1 MSGVGSFI
9 WKISVALYL
18 LASGAMALFGS
29 MADQIFN
36 AGGYINIAASVFN
49 GNQIVIAIIAVI
61 SFCAGLF
68 IILEMLGISIPI
80 VDTLIF
86 IIAII
91 FAVIAVLAIV
101 AWLKAGFGW
110 AALANISVILMILGS
125 LIIASK
131 RFG

>member
-1 MSGVGSFI
+1 MSGIGSFI

-18 LASGAMALFGS
+18 LASGALALFGS
-29 MADQIFN
+29 SFDQI
-36 AGGYINIAASVFN
+36 AGGVGYIYMAAGVFN
-49 GNQIVIAIIAVI
+49 GSSVIITIVAVI
-61 SFCAGLF
+61 SFFAGLF

-86 IIAII
+86 IVAII
-91 FAVIAVLAIV
+91 FAVIAVLAIIS
-101 AWLKAGFGW
+101 WLNGFGW
-110 AALANISVILMILGS
+110 AGLAQIAIILMILGS